1 MYVLAVSMDAFIQ
14 SSMESLSC
22 TGCGNDRYSLFC
34 AARSTRS
41 LLWKV
46 ICAVYGPHAQT
57 GRDSSFSEEGQLKCD
72 FSYAPFATP
81 GGRRE
86 SRGGKK
92 DDERELSTLLRQTL
106 ESSVQVSTSLTLP
119 VLEPILYYCSAG
131 IFFYTTVPGTAVAWT
146 SRVQSWQ
153 LAFST

>member
-1 MYVLAVSMDAFIQ
+1 MPNIQVAVMDDTFFFAPPVRLVL
-14 SSMESLSC
+14 
-22 TGCGNDRYSLFC
+22 LFC
-34 AARSTRS
+34 
-41 LLWKV
+41 KV

-81 GGRRE
+81 GGRRD

-106 ESSVQVSTSLTLP
+106 ESSVQVGTSLI
-119 VLEPILYYCSAG
+119 V
-131 IFFYTTVPGTAVAWT
+131 T
-146 SRVQSWQ
+146 SV
-153 LAFST
+153 